1 MSTVERMTYL
11 TQFYDE
17 PELSHVLNVVS
28 KDAVTVIADEL
39 SHAKMKEEGTKMDND
54 QEAINIMIT
63 VVDELADRIKAEVRY
78 RINLSEKVKKRE
90 KGKKNE

>member
-11 TQFYDE
+11 IQMYEE
-17 PELSHVLNVVS
+17 PELNHVLNVVS

-39 SHAKMKEEGTKMDND
+39 SHCKMKEEATKFDND
-54 QEAINIMIT
+54 KEAIKIMIT

-78 RINLSEKVKKRE
+78 RINLSEKVKKKE
-90 KGKKNE
+90 KENK